1 MYALLF
7 INYGIYLFIFIFIGI
22 FICNGNM
29 HSNRHIVV
37 REYILFHLI
46 IFNYIINPVFGLLF
60 ISCGKMVGDLFA
72 RKIAKPVRLYKVL
85 GIVVHIQ
92 RELFHRS
99 EVNKK
104 LSFHTWPRV
113 LPQHQCHWWY
123 SLAAQLTDDMLE
135 AFPMYISQ
143 WDLYLAQS
151 ILCATISARTL
162 ALCDSHCGLA
172 FIAKTSHAVDL
183 VQCLT

>member
-29 HSNRHIVV
+29 HSNRPIVV
-37 REYILFHLI
+37 REYIWFHLI
-46 IFNYIINPVFGLLF
+46 VFNYIINPVFGLLF

-123 SLAAQLTDDMLE
+123 SLAAWSL
-135 AFPMYISQ
+135 PHVYIAVGLVPRPINSMCNHFSQ
-143 WDLYLAQS
+143 DP
-151 ILCATISARTL
+151 SARWFSL
-162 ALCDSHCGLA
+162 WFGIYCRN
-172 FIAKTSHAVDL
+172 
-183 VQCLT
+183 